1 MRWVVYVDMDA
12 FYVACELRDRP
23 DLRGLPVIVG
33 PDPKLGATRGVVL
46 SASYEARAFGVRS
59 ALPVGQAARLCPSA
73 VWIAADF
80 PKYERVSGEVLGR
93 LARFA
98 ADVRPFS
105 IDEAAFSV
113 EADGAA
119 PVAELARSI
128 QQDLGTALGLPA
140 TIGAAP
146 NRLVAK
152 IATDTA
158 KPAGV
163 RVVGPEEVPAF
174 LAPLP
179 VRAMPGI
186 GPKTEERL
194 RAVGVERIGQLAEVS
209 RATLVPVLGSMADEY
224 RRVARGQYV
233 DPPDSASG
241 PRSRSV
247 EETFDSDLTEL
258 EPIEAAVGRL
268 ARELAGA
275 LSSERLRYQTV
286 TIAVRWADFTRVQ
299 RSRTL
304 PAAREG
310 PGDLEPVALR
320 LVHELWGAERGGRR
334 RAVRM
339 LSVGAERL
347 TPARTRSL
355 PLDVF
360 DAPPHTVK

>member
-1 MRWVVYVDMDA
+1 MLWVVYVDMDA

-23 DLRGLPVIVG
+23 DLKGRPVIVG
-33 PDPKLGATRGVVL
+33 PDPKLGPTRGVVL

-59 ALPVGQAARLCPSA
+59 ALPVGPAARLCPSA

-80 PKYERVSGEVLGR
+80 PKYERVSDEVLGR

-105 IDEAAFSV
+105 IDEAAFTV
-113 EADGAA
+113 EADGA
-119 PVAELARSI
+119 VEVERLARSI
-128 QQDLGTALGLPA
+128 QQDLGTTLNLPA

-152 IATDTA
+152 IATDAA

-163 RVVGPEEVPAF
+163 RVVGPEDVPAF

-179 VRAMPGI
+179 VRAIPGI

-194 RAVGVERIGQLAEVS
+194 RAVGVERIGQLAETS
-209 RATLVPVLGSMADEY
+209 RATLVPVLGAMADEY

-247 EETFDSDLTEL
+247 EETFESDLADL
-258 EPIEAAVGRL
+258 EPVDAAAGRL
-268 ARELAGA
+268 ARDLARA
-275 LSSERLRYQTV
+275 LSTERLRYQTV
-286 TIAVRWADFTRVQ
+286 TIAVRWADFARVQ

-304 PAAREG
+304 SAAREG
-310 PGDLEPVALR
+310 PGDLEAVARR
-320 LVHELWGAERGGRR
+320 LVRELWTAERGGRQ

-355 PLDVF
+355 PLDAF
-360 DAPPHTVK
+360 DEPPRTVK